1 MILGKA
7 TMRKDAK
14 DRLWTKNFI
23 LISLINFLLFLSSN
37 MVNPVMSKY
46 IVSGGINIGL
56 AGTIVGSYAI
66 AALFIHPF
74 CGILLDRWSKKGL
87 FMAAMVLMILAI
99 IGYGVSSSVAMLFVC
114 RLMHGGAF
122 AMTSTA
128 IMAILSENV
137 AESRMGEGVGYFG
150 LTTVIVT
157 SFAPSLG
164 IFLGQNYGYV
174 YSFYCAAAAVLVAL
188 VMILFVTGNGKKD
201 KKSAA
206 AGKKVGESKG
216 AERETGKEEGTN
228 ASQQK
233 KSGTEVT
240 QQTKTDSRKKSL
252 SGFIFNRLLAKEVLM
267 LSFIASLFS
276 FANGIESSFIVLYA
290 EQKGIAGIGSY
301 FTVSA
306 AAVLTARIF
315 SGRIYDRKGIRF
327 VILPALAIGAI
338 GMFSLSLAGSILIF
352 WFGAFCKGYG
362 QGCGQPAMQTK
373 ALQLAGKERR
383 GVASSTYYLFP
394 DVMQSL
400 GPAAGGW
407 IIAGFGYESLFVVSG
422 VMLAMGIWLYIGYEK
437 KMG

>member
-1 MILGKA
+1 MGKCG
-7 TMRKDAK
+7 K

-46 IVSGGINIGL
+46 IVSGGTNIGL

-66 AALFIHPF
+66 AALFVHPF

-87 FMAAMVLMILAI
+87 FMAAMALMILAI
-99 IGYGVSSSVAMLFVC
+99 IGYGVSNSVAMLFAC

-164 IFLGQNYGYV
+164 IFLGNTYGYV
-174 YSFYCAAAAVLVAL
+174 YSFYCAAAAVSAAF
-188 VMILFVTGNGKKD
+188 VMILFVTGKG
-201 KKSAA
+201 KKSAKDTA
-206 AGKKVGESKG
+206 AKTESK
-216 AERETGKEEGTN
+216 KNDEG
-228 ASQQK
+228 
-233 KSGTEVT
+233 KSGEGRIVPGKDKERAEGRKAL
-240 QQTKTDSRKKSL
+240 QAGQTGEQKAGL
-252 SGFIFNRLLAKEVLM
+252 VGFIFTRLLAKEVLM

-306 AAVLTARIF
+306 AAVLAARIF
-315 SGRIYDRKGIRF
+315 SGRIYDKKGIRF
-327 VILPALAIGAI
+327 VILPALAIGAA
-338 GMFSLSLAGSILIF
+338 GMFSLSLAGSLWGF

-362 QGCGQPAMQTK
+362 QGSGQPAMQTK

-407 IIAGFGYESLFVVSG
+407 IIAGFGYESLFAVSG
-422 VMLAMGIWLYIGYEK
+422 VLLIMGILLYIWYEK
-437 KMG
+437 RIV